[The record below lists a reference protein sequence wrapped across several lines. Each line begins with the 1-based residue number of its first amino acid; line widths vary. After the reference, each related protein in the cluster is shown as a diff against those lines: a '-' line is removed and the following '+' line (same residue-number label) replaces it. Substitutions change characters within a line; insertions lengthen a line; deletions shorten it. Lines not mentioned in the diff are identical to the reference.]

1 MELKLLFWQEFIAR
15 KSVLPFHFLQSS
27 CILFGLDFKHKITI
41 INIMD
46 TKQREL
52 KEIIRIHTP
61 LADEGNMQAMQ
72 LVINAQIELD
82 EILEAEQNQLKLK
95 LTQ

>member
-1 MELKLLFWQEFIAR
+1 
-15 KSVLPFHFLQSS
+15 
-27 CILFGLDFKHKITI
+27 
-41 INIMD
+41 MD
-46 TKQREL
+46 NKKAEL

-61 LADEGNMQAMQ
+61 LADEGNVQAMQ
-72 LVINAQIELD
+72 LVISAQIELD

>member
-1 MELKLLFWQEFIAR
+1 
-15 KSVLPFHFLQSS
+15 
-27 CILFGLDFKHKITI
+27 
-41 INIMD
+41 MD

-61 LADEGNMQAMQ
+61 LADEGNVQAMQ
-72 LVINAQIELD
+72 LVISAQIELD
-82 EILEAEQNQLKLK
+82 EILEAEKNQLKLK

>member
-1 MELKLLFWQEFIAR
+1 MEQKLLFLQEFIAR
-15 KSVLPFHFLQSS
+15 KSVLPFLFLLSS
-27 CILFGLDFKHKITI
+27 CILFGLDFKNKITI
-41 INIMD
+41 INIMER
-46 TKQREL
+46 KNEL

-61 LADEGNMQAMQ
+61 LAEEGSVQAMQ

-82 EILEAEQNQLKLK
+82 QILDAEQNQLKLN